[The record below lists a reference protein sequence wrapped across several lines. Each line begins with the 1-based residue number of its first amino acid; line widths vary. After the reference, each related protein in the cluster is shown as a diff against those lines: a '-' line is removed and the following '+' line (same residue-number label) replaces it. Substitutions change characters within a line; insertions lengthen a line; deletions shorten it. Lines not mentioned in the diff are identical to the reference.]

1 MGCCAGT
8 TNGSGKT
15 VYRYLTIMESHSTK
29 GFEPAALYQ
38 AGLQLAGKTDFSEL
52 VARHQKR
59 TLQGVVMLEQVDQ
72 INEKLPIPAE
82 WHERIQA
89 FYLSDDGLNEFDRL
103 GRNMA
108 AELVD

>member
-1 MGCCAGT
+1 
-8 TNGSGKT
+8 
-15 VYRYLTIMESHSTK
+15 
-29 GFEPAALYQ
+29 
-38 AGLQLAGKTDFSEL
+38 
-52 VARHQKR
+52 
-59 TLQGVVMLEQVDQ
+59 MLEQVDQ